1 MSGKY
6 YYKSGSSTIDLANAL
21 EPTAYTAADWCEYFK
36 GESFQKPG
44 GDAYTANLT
53 IANYKYGS
61 SATSLKG
68 VQRGYFPT
76 MTYKFSTSGISAGS
90 MTQSNAFASFTT
102 AGTYTL
108 TRSDSQ
114 MTITLP
120 GGSTTTIPAANFR
133 TAVVPKEIIILLV
146 AGGGGGGG
154 IAYYKYAKN
163 DYRVAGGAAGGGGG
177 VIAARVQ
184 LNNSTTYK
192 FVVGAAGT
200 AGSSGASGGEN
211 DSTSGGGGGNTSFL
225 AGSTTVF
232 TAYGG
237 GGGQGGR
244 LDGSYGTG
252 GNGGGTYVN
261 SSSGVGIPGYKVCSG
276 SGGNYHSNTNRTAR
290 SACTW
295 QITPTET
302 GCPLFTVIPARSSG
316 DSSSHNYSPSIGAEN
331 ASPRFG
337 GGDSL
342 YEGWYIYNNG
352 NGGYSHNGFYAGG
365 GGGASGISGTTTH
378 VTQGGSGGVYLFY

>member
-6 YYKSGSSTIDLANAL
+6 YYGSSSAIDLTNTL
-21 EPTAYTAADWCEYFK
+21 EPTAYTEADWCSYFK
-36 GESFQKPG
+36 GESFQKPAD
-44 GDAYTANLT
+44 DAYTANTT

-61 SATSLKG
+61 SATSIKG

-76 MTYKFSTSGISAGS
+76 MTYKFSTSTGA

-108 TRSDSQ
+108 KRSDSQ

-120 GGSTTTIPAANFR
+120 SGSTTTLAAASFR
-133 TAVVPKEIIILLV
+133 TAKVPKEIIILLV
-146 AGGGGGGG
+146 GGGGGGGG
-154 IAYYKYAKN
+154 IAHYKYAKN
-163 DYRVAGGAAGGGGG
+163 DYRVAGGGAGGGGG

-192 FVVGAAGT
+192 FVIGAAGA

-211 DSTSGGGGGNTSFL
+211 DSTSGGGGGDTSFL
-225 AGSTTVF
+225 AGSTTVL

-237 GGGQGGR
+237 SGGQGGR
-244 LDGSYGTG
+244 MDGSYGTG
-252 GNGGGTYVN
+252 GNGGGTFVKGAG
-261 SSSGVGIPGYKVCSG
+261 SGVSIPGYKLCSG
-276 SGGNYHSNTNRTAR
+276 TGGNYHSNTNRTAR

-295 QITPTET
+295 QIMPTET

-316 DSSSHNYSPSIGAEN
+316 DSSSYNSSPSIGAES
-331 ASPRFG
+331 ARPRFA

-342 YEGWYIYNNG
+342 YEGWYIYDNG
-352 NGGYSHNGFYAGG
+352 NSTYSHNGWYVGG
-365 GGGASGISGTTTH
+365 SGGCSGRDGSTAH